1 MFEHKVQENV
11 VEMSEEEKS
20 PVESMSSR
28 DKAFL
33 CAEEAVERKATDLVL
48 LDVAPIASFADYFVI
63 CSGKSSRQVQ
73 GIADKIEEALRKK
86 RIRPLGVEGRTEGK
100 WILMDYGDVIVH
112 IFYEPVRAFY
122 DLESLWDDAARVPW
136 EAPLG
141 VRGHAAED
149 EFSER

>member
-1 MFEHKVQENV
+1 
-11 VEMSEEEKS
+11 MSEGEKY

-28 DKAFL
+28 DKALL
-33 CAEEAVERKATDLVL
+33 CAAEAVERKATDLVL

-73 GIADKIEEALRKK
+73 GIADNIEAALRKR
-86 RIRPLGVEGRTEGK
+86 RIRPLGVEGRTEGR

-112 IFYEPVRAFY
+112 IFYEPVRGFY

-136 EAPLG
+136 EAPVE
-141 VRGHAAED
+141 VRDRADED
-149 EFSER
+149 EFSEQ